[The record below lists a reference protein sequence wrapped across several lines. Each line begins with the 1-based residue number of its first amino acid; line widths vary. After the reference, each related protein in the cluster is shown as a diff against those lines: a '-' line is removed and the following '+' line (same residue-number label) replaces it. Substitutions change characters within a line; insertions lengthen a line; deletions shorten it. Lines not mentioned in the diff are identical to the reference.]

1 MVTHISNFSLRPLQQ
16 LAYYQNIAGTFKD
29 LGTLAPVLQSN

>member
-1 MVTHISNFSLRPLQQ
+1 MVTQINNFSLRRPQQ

-29 LGTLAPVLQSN
+29 LGALAPILQSK